1 MQRLDATDPHEHLV
15 QMPVPARIYTV
26 MNPSFPDL
34 HSEHRTE
41 SAPLESHRLVV
52 DIDAPLEQQVLHLVR
67 RQRIANVQH
76 HSLRVEGR

>member
-1 MQRLDATDPHEHLV
+1 
-15 QMPVPARIYTV
+15 
-26 MNPSFPDL
+26 
-34 HSEHRTE
+34 
-41 SAPLESHRLVV
+41 VV